1 MFLPAWIKVTIM
13 MAPLS
18 TGRWDRSVLLT
29 PPSASISSHALHSPW
44 MICYPDSFFYPATDN
59 LQRLDNPL
67 SPEFCNLKLV
77 ELRAFSTW
85 HLKCSM
91 SKNIITHLWG
101 WESPKLDCKLETP
114 TSTVRPQVLTVTH
127 TWWFHIL
134 LFLKFL
140 FSALWSQ
147 SLPWFR
153 PLSLQTTPNW

>member
-1 MFLPAWIKVTIM
+1 M

-29 PPSASISSHALHSPW
+29 LPSASISSHALHSPW

-127 TWWFHIL
+127 NLVIPHLTVSQISL
-134 LFLKFL
+134 LR
-140 FSALWSQ
+140 SVITVVALVQALVFANNS
-147 SLPWFR
+147 
-153 PLSLQTTPNW
+153 